1 MTKELSLDERMSAG
15 SDENYRSKSKSMSS
29 KSPIKYSKSSKNVPR
44 RQTINFRDE
53 QVPEYTIEA
62 DDDQS
67 LEREEMP
74 FFNQSK
80 NNLSSSKNATA
91 LFVDMSG
98 AKLIPQKNDQDN

>member
-15 SDENYRSKSKSMSS
+15 GSDENYRSKSKSMSG
-29 KSPIKYSKSSKNVPR
+29 KSPLKYSKSSKNVPR

-80 NNLSSSKNATA
+80 HNLSSSKNATA

-98 AKLIPQKNDQDN
+98 AKLIP